1 MSPVIH
7 RGDEGGGVFESHPT
21 AARFTKKRQP
31 SRLAKAEQAVV
42 KRKILA
48 KFNEGE
54 RVADP
59 TTGAIAVVDASM
71 PTGLR
76 PLWKASNAHN
86 HGTMLRLGVTPVS
99 KSKAYDGPAY
109 GHLAGSED
117 EIAKRRGDRQ
127 ANPNSRL

>member
-7 RGDEGGGVFESHPT
+7 RADEGGGVFESHPT
-21 AARFTKKRQP
+21 AARFTKTQP

-71 PTGLR
+71 PTGLH
-76 PLWKASNAHN
+76 PLWKATNAHN
-86 HGTMLRLGVTPVS
+86 HGTMLRLGVQPVS
-99 KSKAYDGPAY
+99 KSKPYQGKPY
-109 GHLAGSED
+109 GKLAGSED
-117 EIAKRRGDRQ
+117 DVAKRRTSRP